1 MIETAKIPEEAWTL
15 AVEAVECVSCAQSM
29 LFSTIYRTET
39 SRCWAVTKE
48 LSTLDHKLEVMFI
61 KFQPEKVLN
70 KKIVSAKAAL
80 NSARTHAQLAY
91 GYIYHKTRLGYY
103 QKEQAELRSCD
114 LKLKEVKSILTSI
127 QSL

>member
-1 MIETAKIPEEAWTL
+1 MTEPSNLLDKVQEL
-15 AVEAVECVSCAQSM
+15 AAEAVECVSCAQSM

-61 KFQPEKVLN
+61 KYQPDKVLN

-91 GYIYHKTRLGYY
+91 SYIYHKTRLGYY
-103 QKEQAELRSCD
+103 QKEQAEIRSCD

>member
-1 MIETAKIPEEAWTL
+1 MSPSIDKAQEL
-15 AVEAVECVSCAQSM
+15 AIEAVECVSCAQSM

-61 KFQPEKVLN
+61 KFQPEKALN

-80 NSARTHAQLAY
+80 NSARTHALFAY
-91 GYIYHKTRLGYY
+91 SYIYHKTKLGYY

-114 LKLKEVKSILTSI
+114 LKLKEVKSILKSI